1 MADGGPGEAPDT
13 GRGAAEALAL
23 RVLARPPRPPRRPA
37 LFTSGSLFGEPGI
50 YPGGPAMAPATG
62 PPPDGPPLA
71 LRVGEVLDALGAP
84 AGEAHRRLQAPAD
97 PGLPGDPALRLA
109 LAVLARTAAAPAA
122 AGFPGRT
129 TARSLRFGSPAS
141 PGRVVGPPDGGGDPG
156 DRVVNQRY
164 RAEHPA
170 LLVPSLA
177 HDLLWSPET
186 AGHAAETLLHALSA
200 IVHLQLVARS
210 PGLAHLG
217 TELCRRQNSLAIT
230 LCNSRR
236 PGAARSTLVA
246 PDGPGTIPGGAPG
259 MQTPDFWSVPFA
271 PVGDAPAPALAVDV
285 LAPLIGPEGV
295 EPLVGPEGEGPGGD
309 APAPAFSEAYGRWLG
324 TRLGWAWL
332 PPVERLRAVVA
343 LGLVDGD
350 EIAGEAAAAGYRSRE
365 AVIAGLG
372 LEAALAVWS
381 DDGAGSGS
389 GTGVGGGPPG

>member
-1 MADGGPGEAPDT
+1 MADRRPGEAPDT
-13 GRGAAEALAL
+13 GRGDAESLAL

-62 PPPDGPPLA
+62 PPPAGPDLA
-71 LRVGEVLDALGAP
+71 LLVGEVLDALGAP
-84 AGEAHRRLQAPAD
+84 ADEAHRCLEAPPD
-97 PGLPGDPALRLA
+97 PGLSGDPSLRLA

-129 TARSLRFGSPAS
+129 TARSLRFGRPAS

-156 DRVVNQRY
+156 DRVVNERY

-200 IVHLQLVARS
+200 IVHLQLVARV

-217 TELCRRQNSLAIT
+217 TELSRRQNSLAIT

-236 PGAARSTLVA
+236 PGEACSTLVA
-246 PDGPGTIPGGAPG
+246 PDGPGTIPGGDPG

-271 PVGDAPAPALAVDV
+271 PVDDAPAPALAVDV
-285 LAPLIGPEGV
+285 LAPLVGSVGGGADV
-295 EPLVGPEGEGPGGD
+295 E

-324 TRLGWAWL
+324 ARLGWDWL

-350 EIAGEAAAAGYRSRE
+350 EIAREAAAAGYRSRE